1 MAMPLLAQWI
11 ASLLNF
17 IFVSTLC
24 ITAIRCRK
32 SLKQL
37 CTANAAVSGL
47 SAQTIFMLKDTF
59 LRKVYA
65 KTQAGPINQK
75 LTSPPA
81 SRSLPIREPRQNVQD
96 LATYAP
102 LEPSM
107 PALSSPILSSRNL
120 PSRLIQIKQKNLRKR
135 TEAQRAEVPP
145 SLKDMLEQYF
155 EAMSAPGSVRMPSLY
170 WDVFRKNIKA
180 AIDRSGLL
188 ITNEYAKAV
197 VSKMPRSECEHIN
210 LNSIDMSKLCEV
222 VDFGMQMEA
231 GQD

>member
-1 MAMPLLAQWI
+1 
-11 ASLLNF
+11 
-17 IFVSTLC
+17 
-24 ITAIRCRK
+24 
-32 SLKQL
+32 
-37 CTANAAVSGL
+37 
-47 SAQTIFMLKDTF
+47 
-59 LRKVYA
+59 
-65 KTQAGPINQK
+65 
-75 LTSPPA
+75 
-81 SRSLPIREPRQNVQD
+81 
-96 LATYAP
+96 
-102 LEPSM
+102 M

-145 SLKDMLEQYF
+145 SRKDMLEQYF

-231 GQD
+231 GQDQVQLGLFLTECLQLIDGITEDPMAPPIESVKLFLEEQCGRHS